1 VYSKYIGKYS
11 EEDIFNANG
20 ILLLSKGEK
29 LTLPKINRLRK
40 LSAEKFNKPNLPVIN
55 KNTSLE
61 VSDSTERIKSK
72 FNIYDYNSLKIS
84 TDILNTILF
93 DSKDSLWYIY
103 IKSLSNYIDWIYT
116 HSLDVSQ
123 ISMIVAKNLGIDSDE
138 LYNIGLGAFLHDV
151 GKLLIPKRIINK
163 KGKLENYELL
173 SIKQHPELGISILQD
188 CELPKQC
195 TDIILQHHERID
207 GSGYPYGLND
217 SEISH
222 GSKIVMVCDIL
233 DANTSYNSYKSPES
247 MKKVGMEIK
256 SMESGFSKEVMSSI
270 DHFMG

>member
-1 VYSKYIGKYS
+1 MYSKYIGKYS
-11 EEDIFNANG
+11 EEDIFNSNG

-29 LTLPKINRLRK
+29 LTLLKINRLRK

-163 KGKLENYELL
+163 KGKLENYERL

-233 DANTSYNSYKSPES
+233 DANTSYSSYKSPGS

>member
-1 VYSKYIGKYS
+1 MYSNYLGKYS
-11 EEDIFNANG
+11 KEDIFNANG

-29 LTLPKINRLRK
+29 LTLPIINRLNK
-40 LSAEKFNKPNLPVIN
+40 LSAEKSDQSNLLIIN
-55 KNTSLE
+55 KNNSLE
-61 VSDSTERIKSK
+61 TSASTERIKSK
-72 FNIYDYNSLKIS
+72 FNIYDHNSLKLS

-93 DSKDSLWYIY
+93 DSKNSPWYIY
-103 IKSLSNYIDWIYT
+103 IKALSNYLDWVYT

-123 ISMIVAKNLGIDSDE
+123 ISVIVAKNLGIDGDE
-138 LYNIGLGAFLHDV
+138 LYNIGLGAFLHDI

-163 KGKLENYELL
+163 KDQLGNDELL
-173 SIKQHPELGISILQD
+173 SLKQHPELGISILQD

-222 GSKIVMVCDIL
+222 GSKIVMVCDVL
-233 DANTSYNSYKSPES
+233 DANTSYIPYESPGSIENADI
-247 MKKVGMEIK
+247 KIK
-256 SMESGFSKEVMSSI
+256 SMESCFSKEVMSSI
-270 DHFMG
+270 NHSL

>member
-1 VYSKYIGKYS
+1 
-11 EEDIFNANG
+11 
-20 ILLLSKGEK
+20 
-29 LTLPKINRLRK
+29 
-40 LSAEKFNKPNLPVIN
+40 
-55 KNTSLE
+55 
-61 VSDSTERIKSK
+61 
-72 FNIYDYNSLKIS
+72 
-84 TDILNTILF
+84 
-93 DSKDSLWYIY
+93 
-103 IKSLSNYIDWIYT
+103 
-116 HSLDVSQ
+116 
-123 ISMIVAKNLGIDSDE
+123 M
-138 LYNIGLGAFLHDV
+138 
-151 GKLLIPKRIINK
+151 IPKRIINK